1 VTIEVTPKAVAVL
14 TRALE
19 AGRMDPARVAI
30 RLTLGRGP
38 GGEEVRT
45 GFADEA
51 EPDEVS
57 VAVGGIT
64 LYVPGELVARGAT
77 VDVSDEHDR
86 IVVR

>member
-1 VTIEVTPKAVAVL
+1 MTIEVTPKAVAVL
-14 TRALE
+14 TRALD
-19 AGRMDPARVAI
+19 AGRMDPANVAI
-30 RLTLGRGP
+30 RLTIGRGP

-64 LYVPGELVARGAT
+64 LYVPGELFARGAT